1 MSFSLNARKEAAESL
16 RITIQA
22 AGPIIALMPHKET

>member
-1 MSFSLNARKEAAESL
+1 MSFPLHCGKEATGYL